1 MPRIGPD
8 ISHHQEEK
16 NVDLARAKP
25 HVDFVFLKATEGTTV
40 VDETFKIRWQ
50 KLAQLGIPRGAYH
63 FARPGDAAAQAAH
76 FVKVVKTQNG
86 FRAGDVAIIDVEN
99 TKKEPHLWDG
109 TTPTALRAFIDRFV
123 KDVRQDLPV
132 ETVVLY
138 TGIPFWNKNFGHP
151 PKLPANCVGWL
162 SRYRKAGP
170 YGGNFP
176 RPAAWPDP
184 PDIWQFTDGIP
195 GEGKPKPRD
204 IPGIGTVDT
213 SEMTEACFQRLF
225 EEEDDFT
232 GLFDNVNQFR
242 AAVGA
247 VVKDEVGKA
256 VQEELKDFYAL
267 LARGGDPVPGPTD
280 QHFKDSHRGL
290 DTRLTDIYKLLARG
304 EIDGEINPTGTQFRD
319 SNRHL
324 AKLLED
330 IAARLPESTP
340 RP

>member
-1 MPRIGPD
+1 MPRFGPD
-8 ISHHQEEK
+8 ISHHQKEK
-16 NVDLARAKP
+16 NVDLAEAKS

-40 VDETFKIRWQ
+40 VDETFKTRWQ

-76 FVKVVKTQNG
+76 FVKVVKTQND

-99 TKKEPHLWDG
+99 TNKAPHLWDG

-132 ETVVLY
+132 QTVVLY

-184 PDIWQFTDGIP
+184 PDIWQFTDGMA
-195 GEGKPKPRD
+195 GNVRN
-204 IPGIGTVDT
+204 IPGIGKVDT
-213 SEMTEACFQRLF
+213 NEMTEACFQRLF
-225 EEEDDFT
+225 EGDDMT
-232 GLFDNVNQFR
+232 TDELLDALESPRGKKILRDVISASVGLVIRGDKDTPDGGTHPDNLQNIHK
-242 AAVGA
+242 
-247 VVKDEVGKA
+247 VVK
-256 VQEELKDFYAL
+256 
-267 LARGGDPVPGPTD
+267 
-280 QHFKDSHRGL
+280 
-290 DTRLTDIYKLLARG
+290 
-304 EIDGEINPTGTQFRD
+304 EI
-319 SNRHL
+319 
-324 AKLLED
+324 K
-330 IAARLPESTP
+330 ARLPG
-340 RP
+340 

>member
-1 MPRIGPD
+1 MPRFGPD
-8 ISHHQEEK
+8 ISHHQKEK
-16 NVDLARAKP
+16 NVDLAKAKP
-25 HVDFVFLKATEGTTV
+25 HVDFVFLKATEGTTF
-40 VDETFKIRWQ
+40 VDETFKTRWQ

-63 FARPGDAAAQAAH
+63 FARPGDASAQAAH

-99 TKKEPHLWDG
+99 TTKEPHLWDG

-132 ETVVLY
+132 QTVVLY

-162 SRYRKAGP
+162 SRYRKEGP
-170 YGGNFP
+170 YGGDFP

-225 EEEDDFT
+225 EGDDMT
-232 GLFDNVNQFR
+232 T
-242 AAVGA
+242 
-247 VVKDEVGKA
+247 DELLDALESPRGKA
-256 VQEELKDFYAL
+256 ILRSVISAAL
-267 LARGGDPVPGPTD
+267 GTVIRGDEGTTGGGTHPDNLRNIHTTVKEIRDKLPG
-280 QHFKDSHRGL
+280 
-290 DTRLTDIYKLLARG
+290 
-304 EIDGEINPTGTQFRD
+304 
-319 SNRHL
+319 
-324 AKLLED
+324 
-330 IAARLPESTP
+330 
-340 RP
+340 